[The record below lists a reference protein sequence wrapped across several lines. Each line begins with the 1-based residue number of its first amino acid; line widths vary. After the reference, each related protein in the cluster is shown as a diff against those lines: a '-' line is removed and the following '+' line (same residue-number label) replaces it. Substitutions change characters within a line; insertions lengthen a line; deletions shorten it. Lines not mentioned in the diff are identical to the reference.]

1 MEKNNKNNKE
11 SNAGENKQPTNREIQ
26 FARLLEVTAEA
37 RAIKEQLIKTA
48 KNETQAAFYD
58 ALTINH
64 IILNMIYKK
73 ENPEISD
80 FKKFREWKQEGAT
93 VRKGAKAFVIWGQPV
108 AAQRREEAKQKGQ
121 PQPETDEEDETR
133 FPMCYIFADT
143 QVITKEEKEAAKQE
157 AEAERRAAEA
167 AAIFAANTPE
177 PVAITIL

>member
-1 MEKNNKNNKE
+1 MEKNNSKKNDTAAAE
-11 SNAGENKQPTNREIQ
+11 SKQPTNRELQ
-26 FARLLEVTAEA
+26 FARLLEVTATA
-37 RAIKEQLIKTA
+37 RAIKERLINEA

-58 ALTINH
+58 GLTINH

-108 AAQRREEAKQKGQ
+108 AAQRREEARQKGQ
-121 PQPETDEEDETR
+121 PQPETEAEDETR

-157 AEAERRAAEA
+157 AAEERRAAEA
-167 AAIFAANTPE
+167 AEIFAANTPE

>member
-1 MEKNNKNNKE
+1 MENNNNRNNE
-11 SNAGENKQPTNREIQ
+11 NNENKQPTNREQQ

-37 RAIKEQLIKTA
+37 RAIKENLINTAKTA
-48 KNETQAAFYD
+48 EQAFFYET
-58 ALTINH
+58 LTINH

-73 ENPEISD
+73 DNPEITE

-121 PQPETDEEDETR
+121 PQPETDQADETR

-143 QVITKEEKEAAKQE
+143 QVLTKEAKEAAKME